1 MSDSSLPGAEK
12 DPVVRDLARLFR
24 THPAWCR
31 AAARISQDATS
42 SVTFRHRP
50 GEAWR
55 LVRRGGETHLE
66 PGEARDPDL
75 AFAFGKASVERLA
88 ATRGDVADFAIA
100 LFELIESDDPEL
112 HVDLRVEARFPR
124 LVRRGYVRLL
134 LWAGPRLL
142 AWGARH
148 GVFTVGQLRA
158 RVEGERTKRKGE

>member
-1 MSDSSLPGAEK
+1 MSEHGLPSATE
-12 DPVVRDLARLFR
+12 DPVVQDLARLFR

-42 SVTFRHRP
+42 RVAFRHRP

-55 LVRRGGETHLE
+55 LVRRGGETYLE
-66 PGEARDPDL
+66 RGEAHDPDL
-75 AFAFGKASVERLA
+75 AFTFGRASVERLA

-112 HVDLRVEARFPR
+112 HVDLRVEAPFPR
-124 LVRRGYVRLL
+124 LVRRGYVRML

-148 GVFTVGQLRA
+148 GVFTVRQLRA
-158 RVEGERTKRKGE
+158 RVEAERAKRKGE